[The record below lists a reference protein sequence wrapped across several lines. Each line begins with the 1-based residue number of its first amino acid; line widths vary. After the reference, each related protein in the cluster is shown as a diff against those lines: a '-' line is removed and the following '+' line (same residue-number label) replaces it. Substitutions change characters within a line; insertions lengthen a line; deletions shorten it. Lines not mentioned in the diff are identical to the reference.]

1 MSKLVIV
8 ESPAKA
14 KTIKKYLGPGFEVI
28 ASMGHIRDLPK
39 TLLGVDVEHGFKPRY
54 VDIPGKT
61 ALIRQ
66 LKSMAA
72 ESDGVILATDPD
84 REGEAISWHLA
95 QILKVDMG
103 DNNRVTFNEI
113 TKTGVTQG
121 MENPRH
127 LDMDLVN
134 AQQARRILDRIVGYK
149 LSPFLWK
156 KVRKGLSAGRVQ
168 SAAVSI
174 IVDREDEIR
183 AFVSEE
189 YWSIDALLAA
199 TPKGKGFPARFH
211 GTAKGKMKI
220 ENKEQ
225 ADGIL
230 KDLRDA
236 AFQVSGVK
244 RGVRQISPAPPFIT
258 STMQQEASRKL
269 GFAARRTM
277 KAAQELYEGV
287 EVEGIGAIGLITYM
301 RTDSLRISE
310 DARKEGNDFI
320 RETYGADYLP
330 AKPRQFKSRNNAQ
343 DAHEAIRPS
352 MPSLTPD
359 RVKESLTSDQFRL
372 YKLIW
377 DRFTASLMAN
387 CVHDTCKVDISADK
401 YLFKAS
407 GYTVRFEGYT
417 VLYVEGKDEES
428 DENGP
433 LPALNE
439 GDVLY
444 LRELGG
450 NQHFTQPPPRYTEA
464 TLIKTLE
471 ENGIGRPSTYA
482 PTISTILAREYIERE
497 GKALRP
503 TALGEVTTRLMKEQF
518 PEVVDVEF
526 TANMEQQLDGVEHGK
541 ADWVDTLDAFYKEFA
556 KTLER
561 AEENLSG
568 EKIKVPEVESDVV
581 CEQCGRKMVIKS
593 GRYGKFLA
601 CPGYPECKNTKR
613 IVEETGA
620 VCPKCGGS
628 IVAKKSKNNR
638 KFFGCSNYP
647 QCDFVTWSEPT
658 KELCPKCGKTLFKKK
673 GRNAGVACLTEGC
686 GFEKGP
692 HEEGEAPATPEKAAP
707 AEE

>member
-1 MSKLVIV
+1 M
-8 ESPAKA
+8 
-14 KTIKKYLGPGFEVI
+14 
-28 ASMGHIRDLPK
+28 
-39 TLLGVDVEHGFKPRY
+39 
-54 VDIPGKT
+54 
-61 ALIRQ
+61 
-66 LKSMAA
+66 
-72 ESDGVILATDPD
+72 
-84 REGEAISWHLA
+84 
-95 QILKVDMG
+95 
-103 DNNRVTFNEI
+103 
-113 TKTGVTQG
+113 
-121 MENPRH
+121 
-127 LDMDLVN
+127 
-134 AQQARRILDRIVGYK
+134 
-149 LSPFLWK
+149 
-156 KVRKGLSAGRVQ
+156 
-168 SAAVSI
+168 
-174 IVDREDEIR
+174 
-183 AFVSEE
+183 
-189 YWSIDALLAA
+189 
-199 TPKGKGFPARFH
+199 
-211 GTAKGKMKI
+211 
-220 ENKEQ
+220 
-225 ADGIL
+225 
-230 KDLRDA
+230 
-236 AFQVSGVK
+236 
-244 RGVRQISPAPPFIT
+244 
-258 STMQQEASRKL
+258 
-269 GFAARRTM
+269 
-277 KAAQELYEGV
+277 
-287 EVEGIGAIGLITYM
+287 
-301 RTDSLRISE
+301 
-310 DARKEGNDFI
+310 
-320 RETYGADYLP
+320 
-330 AKPRQFKSRNNAQ
+330 
-343 DAHEAIRPS
+343 
-352 MPSLTPD
+352 
-359 RVKESLTSDQFRL
+359 
-372 YKLIW
+372 
-377 DRFTASLMAN
+377 
-387 CVHDTCKVDISADK
+387 
-401 YLFKAS
+401 
-407 GYTVRFEGYT
+407 
-417 VLYVEGKDEES
+417 LYVEGKDEES

-433 LPALNE
+433 LPTLNE
-439 GDVLY
+439 GDVLH

-541 ADWVDTLDAFYKEFA
+541 ADWVDTLDAFYKEFS

-692 HEEGEAPATPEKAAP
+692 HDEGEAPAAPEKAAP

>member
-1 MSKLVIV
+1 
-8 ESPAKA
+8 
-14 KTIKKYLGPGFEVI
+14 
-28 ASMGHIRDLPK
+28 
-39 TLLGVDVEHGFKPRY
+39 
-54 VDIPGKT
+54 
-61 ALIRQ
+61 
-66 LKSMAA
+66 
-72 ESDGVILATDPD
+72 
-84 REGEAISWHLA
+84 
-95 QILKVDMG
+95 
-103 DNNRVTFNEI
+103 
-113 TKTGVTQG
+113 
-121 MENPRH
+121 
-127 LDMDLVN
+127 
-134 AQQARRILDRIVGYK
+134 
-149 LSPFLWK
+149 
-156 KVRKGLSAGRVQ
+156 
-168 SAAVSI
+168 
-174 IVDREDEIR
+174 
-183 AFVSEE
+183 
-189 YWSIDALLAA
+189 
-199 TPKGKGFPARFH
+199 
-211 GTAKGKMKI
+211 
-220 ENKEQ
+220 
-225 ADGIL
+225 
-230 KDLRDA
+230 
-236 AFQVSGVK
+236 
-244 RGVRQISPAPPFIT
+244 
-258 STMQQEASRKL
+258 MQQEASRKL

-330 AKPRQFKSRNNAQ
+330 AKPRTFKSRNNAQ

-377 DRFTASLMAN
+377 DRFIASLMAN
-387 CVHDTCKVDISADK
+387 CVHDTCQVDIRADK

-433 LPALNE
+433 LPTLNE
-439 GDVLY
+439 GDVLH

-541 ADWVDTLDAFYKEFA
+541 ADWVDTLDAFYKEFS

-692 HEEGEAPATPEKAAP
+692 HDEGEAPAAPEKAAP

>member
-39 TLLGVDVEHGFKPRY
+39 TLLGVDVDHGFKPRY

-230 KDLRDA
+230 KELRNA

-310 DARKEGNDFI
+310 DARGEGNDFI

-352 MPSLTPD
+352 MPSLTPE
-359 RVKESLTSDQFRL
+359 RVKDSLTSDQFRL

-377 DRFTASLMAN
+377 DRFIASLMAN
-387 CVHDTCKVDISADK
+387 CVHDTCQVDISADK

-439 GDVLY
+439 GDVLH
-444 LRELGG
+444 LRELKG

-541 ADWVDTLDAFYKEFA
+541 ADWVDTLDAFYKEFS

-692 HEEGEAPATPEKAAP
+692 HDEGEAPAAPEKAAP